1 LRAGL
6 APEAQSRLIVMGA
19 VCAAYG
25 VRGALK
31 VRTFT
36 AAPEGLL
43 AYAAWWLRA
52 KAEWR
57 EFAVLES
64 RRHGETIV
72 ASLRGL
78 ENREAAL
85 KWRGA
90 EVAVPR
96 AALPPLS
103 PGEVYLD
110 DVLGSIVVNRQGAT
124 LGRVAGFIET
134 GVHPVLRVADD
145 ATGAERLIPMVPAF
159 VDSVD
164 VAAARVVVDWPS
176 DI

>member
-1 LRAGL
+1 
-6 APEAQSRLIVMGA
+6 LIVMGE

-36 AAPEGLL
+36 AEPEGLL
-43 AYAAWWLRA
+43 AYGTWWLRT

-57 EFAVLES
+57 DFAVVQS
-64 RRHGETIV
+64 RKHGDTIV

-78 ENREAAL
+78 ENRETAL

-103 PGEVYLD
+103 PGEVYLN
-110 DVLGSIVVNRQGAT
+110 DVVGSMVVNRQGAT

-134 GVHPVLRVADD
+134 GAHPVLRVADD
-145 ATGAERLIPMVPAF
+145 ATGVERLIPMVPAY
-159 VDSVD
+159 VDRID

-176 DI
+176 ES

>member
-1 LRAGL
+1 
-6 APEAQSRLIVMGA
+6 MGE

-36 AAPEGLL
+36 AAPGALL
-43 AYAAWWLRA
+43 AYATWWLRA
-52 KAEWR
+52 KTEWR

-64 RRHGETIV
+64 RRHADTIV

-78 ENREAAL
+78 EDREAAL

-103 PGEVYLD
+103 RGEVYLE
-110 DVLGSIVVNRQGAT
+110 DVLGSAVVNRQGAT

-134 GVHPVLRVADD
+134 GAHPVLRVADG
-145 ATGAERLIPMVPAF
+145 ATGAERLIPMVPAYI
-159 VDSVD
+159 DAID

-176 DI
+176 EP